1 MYQGT
6 LPPRSNKAGWIF
18 VVEAIDDDTGE
29 DVDLTGATI
38 VLELHHTHPHSHRH
52 WGTSLAATT
61 ANGKVVTSVGFF
73 TATFTATDM
82 KTLCAETYAI
92 GCTVS
97 NADSEPQQL
106 IIGTVPILDGIVS
119 T

>member
-1 MYQGT
+1 MYQGS
-6 LPPRSNKAGWIF
+6 LPPRSNRAGWIF
-18 VVEAIDDDTGE
+18 VVEVTDDDTGQ

-38 VLELHHTHPHSHRH
+38 VLELHHAHPHRR
-52 WGTSLAATT
+52 WGTTLAATT
-61 ANGKVVTSVGFF
+61 ANGKIVTAIGFF
-73 TATFTATDM
+73 TATFTAIDM

-119 T
+119 Q